1 MQKECAVCKQLAIVS
16 ARISTDNQYVVA
28 PLCQSCLTRI
38 SRKTKM
44 RKEMNCM
51 KIRNTMRILSLM
63 LAVLLL
69 FPSCSQT
76 EIHSGEENGATSEGT
91 VQEHNAEIEPAE
103 EEPEGNGRSE
113 VPDSLPPDLDFE
125 GAEIRVF
132 CRAGDRDTEME
143 FIADDMTGD
152 VVNDAVFQRN
162 AAVQDR
168 LNVGMTV
175 LPDISLNRHMGADVK
190 IRTSVRA
197 ASDDYDLIANAM
209 YSTMPLITENM
220 FLPLNTLDYL
230 DFSSP
235 WYNPVFLEASG
246 INGNVYAVMGDLA
259 QSMISGSFVMF
270 FNKTLLDEYFKGE
283 INLYETVLEGRW
295 TLDEMTSL
303 CGQIYTDANGN
314 SEADEGDVFGHFFT
328 NTLTLGAD
336 SFYGGA
342 KLSFF
347 LKDEDG
353 SYVYNGCSERMILFT
368 EKMHK
373 LLFEN
378 NNTLLTPDNGDQ
390 IMDSMIGRH
399 AVFTTWMLGGIDYLR
414 EMEDDFGIIPMPKLD
429 EAQDI
434 NTAYAHDGSSAF
446 TIPVTEQNPAM
457 IAAFLEAMSAESYR
471 TVTPAYFE
479 TAIKVKYSRDSETA
493 KMLDMV
499 VSGIY
504 LDFSYIFGQSLVT
517 TGTPID
523 IVRKLLSGSTEC
535 ENAASALAKV
545 EKASNS
551 NANRIMKQYM
561 KLKGGE

>member
-1 MQKECAVCKQLAIVS
+1 MK
-16 ARISTDNQYVVA
+16 D
-28 PLCQSCLTRI
+28 
-38 SRKTKM
+38 
-44 RKEMNCM
+44 MNTA
-51 KIRNTMRILSLM
+51 KILSLL

-76 EIHSGEENGATSEGT
+76 EIHSGEGNDEASDGT
-91 VQEHNAEIEPAE
+91 VQELNAEIEPVE

-314 SEADEGDVFGHFFT
+314 GEADEGDVFGHFFT

-373 LLFEN
+373 LLFED

-457 IAAFLEAMSAESYR
+457 IAAFLEAMSAESFR
-471 TVTPAYFE
+471 TITPAYFE

-551 NANRIMKQYM
+551 NANRIVKQYM